1 MLEMLSGRRH
11 EVVSGI
17 AVCSA
22 AEHVVESAIEVTSV
36 WIRQLC
42 EDDISWYL
50 RTAEHEGKAGSYGIQ
65 GAASVFVERIEGD
78 YSNVV
83 GLPLAGPGQVD
94 EPIWTVPYWFCCLM
108 NVPISDLFSGRWM
121 VRRAIILFVGMLSL
135 YYFAPDILE
144 LINSAP
150 ELVQINRRW
159 FFLMIVFEVISFGF
173 LWWLTRIVLPNVSWF
188 VASTSQ
194 LASNAAS
201 RIIPGGAAVGGAVLF
216 RMLAVSGT
224 SSGQAGAA
232 LAATSGLST
241 TALAAFPAAGVALA
255 VAGAPIPESLV
266 PAVLAGG
273 VLFPLLVCVGVVS
286 VRTTRPL
293 LRLGIVVSK
302 LVSWSARILR
312 QSWRTDPRNLVLERD
327 RMVAAIADRWL
338 LAVVAAALNWV
349 FDYLVL
355 VTALV
360 AVGADPR
367 LSLVLLAYTGGALL
381 TMIPVTPGGFGFV
394 ETGMTYLLVLSGIT
408 KGDALLA
415 TLAYRIVSLWLPILA
430 GSVAWVVFH
439 RRYGSADV
447 DVTKAVRS
455 PQDS

>member
-1 MLEMLSGRRH
+1 
-11 EVVSGI
+11 
-17 AVCSA
+17 
-22 AEHVVESAIEVTSV
+22 
-36 WIRQLC
+36 
-42 EDDISWYL
+42 
-50 RTAEHEGKAGSYGIQ
+50 
-65 GAASVFVERIEGD
+65 
-78 YSNVV
+78 
-83 GLPLAGPGQVD
+83 
-94 EPIWTVPYWFCCLM
+94 M
-108 NVPISDLFSGRWM
+108 NIPTSDLFSGSSLGK
-121 VRRAIILFVGMLSL
+121 RAIIMFIGMLSL

-150 ELVQINRRW
+150 ELVKINRRW
-159 FFLMIVFEVISFGF
+159 FFLMIFFEVISFTF
-173 LWWLTRIVLPNVSWF
+173 LWWLTRIVLPNVTWF

-201 RIIPGGAAVGGAVLF
+201 RVIPGGAAVGGAVLY

-255 VAGAPIPESLV
+255 AAGAPIPESLV

-273 VLFPLLVCVGVVS
+273 VMFPVLVCVGVVS

-302 LVSWSARILR
+302 VVAWAGRIVR
-312 QSWRTDPRNLVLERD
+312 RPWQTDPRRLVRERD
-327 RMVAAIADRWL
+327 RMVAAIGDRWL

-430 GSVAWVVFH
+430 GSLAWLAFQ
-439 RRYGSADV
+439 RRYGSSAA
-447 DVTKAVRS
+447 AVPEASSPHRS
-455 PQDS
+455 AQEG

>member
-1 MLEMLSGRRH
+1 M
-11 EVVSGI
+11 
-17 AVCSA
+17 
-22 AEHVVESAIEVTSV
+22 
-36 WIRQLC
+36 
-42 EDDISWYL
+42 
-50 RTAEHEGKAGSYGIQ
+50 
-65 GAASVFVERIEGD
+65 
-78 YSNVV
+78 N
-83 GLPLAGPGQVD
+83 LPIIDV
-94 EPIWTVPYWFCCLM
+94 
-108 NVPISDLFSGRWM
+108 FSGPWL

-150 ELVQINRRW
+150 ELVKISRRW

-173 LWWLTRIVLPNVSWF
+173 LWWLMRIVLPQASWF
-188 VASTSQ
+188 VAATSQ

-201 RIIPGGAAVGGAVLF
+201 RIIPGGAAVGGAVLY

-224 SSGQAGAA
+224 SSGQAAAA

-241 TALAAFPAAGVALA
+241 TALTGFPAAGVALA
-255 VAGAPIPESLV
+255 AAGAPIPESLV

-273 VLFPLLVCVGVVS
+273 VLFPLLVCVGVVA

-293 LRLGIVVSK
+293 LRLGITISK
-302 LVSWSARILR
+302 LVAWSGRILR
-312 QSWRTDPRNLVLERD
+312 RSWQTDPRKLVHERD
-327 RMVAAIADRWL
+327 RMVTAIGDRWL
-338 LAVVAAALNWV
+338 LAVIAAALNWV

-367 LSLVLLAYTGGALL
+367 LSLVLLAYTGGAVL

-430 GSVAWVVFH
+430 GSIAWVAFQ
-439 RRYGSADV
+439 RRYGPSETQEFESANPI
-447 DVTKAVRS
+447 RS
-455 PQDS
+455 PQDT

>member
-1 MLEMLSGRRH
+1 VNL
-11 EVVSGI
+11 
-17 AVCSA
+17 
-22 AEHVVESAIEVTSV
+22 
-36 WIRQLC
+36 
-42 EDDISWYL
+42 
-50 RTAEHEGKAGSYGIQ
+50 
-65 GAASVFVERIEGD
+65 
-78 YSNVV
+78 
-83 GLPLAGPGQVD
+83 
-94 EPIWTVPYWFCCLM
+94 
-108 NVPISDLFSGRWM
+108 PISDLFSGSSL
-121 VRRAIILFVGMLSL
+121 VKRAIIMFIGMLSL
-135 YYFAPDILE
+135 YYFAPEILE

-150 ELVQINRRW
+150 ELVKISRRW
-159 FFLMIVFEVISFGF
+159 FLLMIVFETISFGF
-173 LWWLTRIVLPNVSWF
+173 LWWLTRIVLPTVSWF

-201 RIIPGGAAVGGAVLF
+201 RIVPGGAAVGGAVLY

-255 VAGAPIPESLV
+255 AAGAPIPESLV

-273 VLFPLLVCVGVVS
+273 VMFPLLVCVGVVT

-302 LVSWSARILR
+302 VVSWSGRLARR
-312 QSWRTDPRNLVLERD
+312 PWQTDPRKLVWERD
-327 RMVAAIADRWL
+327 RMVTAIGDRWL

-430 GSVAWVVFH
+430 GALAWLVFQ
-439 RRYGSADV
+439 RRYGPSAGAEPEV
-447 DVTKAVRS
+447 PSAPRS
-455 PQDS
+455 AQES

>member
-1 MLEMLSGRRH
+1 MGTPR
-11 EVVSGI
+11 V
-17 AVCSA
+17 
-22 AEHVVESAIEVTSV
+22 
-36 WIRQLC
+36 
-42 EDDISWYL
+42 
-50 RTAEHEGKAGSYGIQ
+50 
-65 GAASVFVERIEGD
+65 
-78 YSNVV
+78 
-83 GLPLAGPGQVD
+83 
-94 EPIWTVPYWFCCLM
+94 
-108 NVPISDLFSGRWM
+108 DLFSGPAL
-121 VRRAIILFVGMLSL
+121 VRRAVIMFVGMLSL
-135 YYFAPDILE
+135 YYFAPNILE
-144 LINSAP
+144 LFNSAP
-150 ELVQINRRW
+150 ELVKINRRW
-159 FFLMIVFEVISFGF
+159 FLLMILFETVSFGF

-188 VASTSQ
+188 VAATSQ

-201 RIIPGGAAVGGAVLF
+201 RVVPGGAAVGGAVLY
-216 RMLAVSGT
+216 RMLSVSGT

-241 TALAAFPAAGVALA
+241 TALAAFPAAGFALA
-255 VAGAPIPESLV
+255 LAGAPIPESLV

-273 VLFPLLVCVGVVS
+273 VLFPVLVGVGVIS

-293 LRLGIVVSK
+293 VRLGLLVSK
-302 LVSWSARILR
+302 ATHWAARVF
-312 QSWRTDPRNLVLERD
+312 RTDWHVDPRTLVKERD
-327 RMVAAIADRWL
+327 RMVDAVGDRWL
-338 LAVVAAALNWV
+338 LAIVAAALNWV

-430 GSVAWVVFH
+430 GAVAWLLFH
-439 RRYGSADV
+439 RKYGAMDHHVHPAADQ
-447 DVTKAVRS
+447 AV
-455 PQDS
+455 

>member
-1 MLEMLSGRRH
+1 
-11 EVVSGI
+11 
-17 AVCSA
+17 
-22 AEHVVESAIEVTSV
+22 
-36 WIRQLC
+36 
-42 EDDISWYL
+42 
-50 RTAEHEGKAGSYGIQ
+50 
-65 GAASVFVERIEGD
+65 
-78 YSNVV
+78 
-83 GLPLAGPGQVD
+83 
-94 EPIWTVPYWFCCLM
+94 M
-108 NVPISDLFSGRWM
+108 NQPISDLVSGPWLL
-121 VRRAIILFVGMLSL
+121 RRAVVLFVGMLSL

-150 ELVQINRRW
+150 ELVKINRRW
-159 FFLMIVFEVISFGF
+159 FLLMMVFEIISFGF

-216 RMLAVSGT
+216 RMLSVSGT

-273 VLFPLLVCVGVVS
+273 VLFPLLVCVGVIS

-293 LRLGIVVSK
+293 LRLGLVVSK
-302 LVSWSARILR
+302 LVGWSARILR
-312 QSWRTDPRNLVLERD
+312 QSWRTDPRNLVHERD
-327 RMVAAIADRWL
+327 RMVAAIGDRWV
-338 LAVVAAALNWV
+338 LAIVAAALNWV

-430 GSVAWVVFH
+430 GSIAWVAFH
-439 RRYGSADV
+439 RRYGSSEIDEADV
-447 DVTKAVRS
+447 LPS

>member
-1 MLEMLSGRRH
+1 
-11 EVVSGI
+11 
-17 AVCSA
+17 
-22 AEHVVESAIEVTSV
+22 
-36 WIRQLC
+36 
-42 EDDISWYL
+42 
-50 RTAEHEGKAGSYGIQ
+50 
-65 GAASVFVERIEGD
+65 
-78 YSNVV
+78 
-83 GLPLAGPGQVD
+83 
-94 EPIWTVPYWFCCLM
+94 M
-108 NVPISDLFSGRWM
+108 NFPISDLPGGSWLF
-121 VRRAIILFVGMLSL
+121 RRAVIMSVGMLSL

-150 ELVQINRRW
+150 ELVKINRRW
-159 FFLMIVFEVISFGF
+159 FLLMIFFELVSFGF
-173 LWWLTRIVLPNVSWF
+173 LWWLTRIVLPKVSWF

-201 RIIPGGAAVGGAVLF
+201 RVIPGGAAVGGAVLY
-216 RMLAVSGT
+216 RMLSVSGT

-255 VAGAPIPESLV
+255 LLGAPIPESLL
-266 PAVLAGG
+266 PAVLAGA
-273 VLFPLLVCVGVVS
+273 VMFPLLVCVGVIS

-293 LRLGIVVSK
+293 LRLGLVVSK
-302 LVSWSARILR
+302 IVAWSGRLFR
-312 QSWRTDPRNLVLERD
+312 RPWRTDPRKLVQERD
-327 RMVAAIADRWL
+327 RMVAAIGDRWL
-338 LAVVAAALNWV
+338 LAIVAAALNWV

-430 GSVAWVVFH
+430 GALAWVVFQ
-439 RRYGSADV
+439 RRYGSGATEEFTSSD
-447 DVTKAVRS
+447 AQRS
-455 PQDS
+455 TQES